1 MNDCKMKIGLAIT
14 LIVASLG
21 LMSLMGAEK
30 GDNIKSV
37 ESSQVLSLDD
47 TNRIYKISP
56 NDLVEIKVYLEPDL
70 DAKGMVDEYGMINL
84 PLLGSVQIGGK
95 TPAEAASYIKK
106 LYEED
111 YLVQANVNV
120 TVVEFAKRQFTVIGQ
135 VQKPGVFDYPNLRTL
150 TILEAIGLA
159 GSFTRLGDL
168 SNVSV
173 QRREN
178 GTLKIYKVDIKKMLN
193 NPKGQTFYIYPDD
206 VVTVGETLF

>member
-1 MNDCKMKIGLAIT
+1 MSDCKMKIGLASAI
-14 LIVASLG
+14 LVASLG
-21 LMSLMGAEK
+21 LSNLIGAEK
-30 GDNIKSV
+30 EDNTKSV
-37 ESSQVLSLDD
+37 ESTQVISIED

-56 NDLVEIKVYLEPDL
+56 NDIVEVKVYLEPDL
-70 DAKGMVDEYGMINL
+70 DAKGAVDEYGMINL

-95 TPAEAASYIKK
+95 TPAEAASHIKK
-106 LYEED
+106 LYEAD

-120 TVVEFAKRQFTVIGQ
+120 AIVEFAKRQFTIIGQ
-135 VQKPGVFDYPNLRTL
+135 VQKPGVFDYPTFRTL

-193 NPKGQTFYIYPDD
+193 NPKGQTFYIYPND
-206 VVTVGETLF
+206 VITIGETLF